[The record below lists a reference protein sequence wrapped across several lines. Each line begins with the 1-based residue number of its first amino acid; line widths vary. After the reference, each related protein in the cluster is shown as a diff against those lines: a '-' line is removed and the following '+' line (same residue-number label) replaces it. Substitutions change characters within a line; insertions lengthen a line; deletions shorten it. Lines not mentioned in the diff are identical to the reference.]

1 MIGFGKHPRKIEILA
16 PDASTAFA
24 LEKQLAHLSP
34 TAIGSG
40 LGWSV
45 ELEDSDDRLDEIQ
58 AAVKQWLRDGN
69 LRSTVIR
76 IDGAVRG
83 ISVGPPPKDGPLG
96 AGYDGSPVLTHE
108 P

>member
-16 PDASTAFA
+16 PDASAAFA
-24 LEKQLAHLSP
+24 LEKRLAHLSP

-40 LGWSV
+40 LSWSV
-45 ELEDSDDRLDEIQ
+45 DLEDGDDRLDEIE
-58 AAVKQWLRDGN
+58 AAVQHWLRDSN

-83 ISVGPPPKDGPLG
+83 ISVGPPPLDGPLG
-96 AGYDGSPVLTHE
+96 AGYDGGPVLTHE